1 MGLMH
6 EVHQMGG
13 CMTMELSQLWNGE
26 KKKKNQRRVPL
37 KKRYTIPF
45 LLITSVAWCE

>member
-13 CMTMELSQLWNGE
+13 CVTMELSQLWNGE
-26 KKKKNQRRVPL
+26 KKKL
-37 KKRYTIPF
+37 YTIPF

>member
-6 EVHQMGG
+6 EVHQIGG

-26 KKKKNQRRVPL
+26 KKKKTKG
-37 KKRYTIPF
+37 KKRYTSDNSF
-45 LLITSVAWCE
+45 LTNY